1 MNEKYP
7 LKHFACILND
17 VNESYSKSL
26 CENTHLFFLQT
37 HNIITNGKV
46 AWKHEQCCYFSSLI
60 INLKTSFPFRV
71 SSYIVDGGL
80 SGDTL
85 LAISPALSSS
95 TNLLAN
101 VRLLIF
107 GVNNSSSS
115 LNFLGPFWSA
125 RRTSSHPF
133 FASIFNNFRP
143 YFMCSVVVVTFIY
156 FANICHLVTKKSLS
170 DKIMQRRREYLL
182 KYPELIAYY
191 RKKGYKVETDEDLR
205 DVHAWIPLELY
216 SKLMAKS
223 STRFSQERGRIS
235 KAVAEALERW
245 LTEEQ
250 NSETE

>member
-1 MNEKYP
+1 M
-7 LKHFACILND
+7 
-17 VNESYSKSL
+17 
-26 CENTHLFFLQT
+26 
-37 HNIITNGKV
+37 
-46 AWKHEQCCYFSSLI
+46 
-60 INLKTSFPFRV
+60 
-71 SSYIVDGGL
+71 
-80 SGDTL
+80 
-85 LAISPALSSS
+85 
-95 TNLLAN
+95 
-101 VRLLIF
+101 
-107 GVNNSSSS
+107 
-115 LNFLGPFWSA
+115 
-125 RRTSSHPF
+125 
-133 FASIFNNFRP
+133 
-143 YFMCSVVVVTFIY
+143 
-156 FANICHLVTKKSLS
+156 TKKSLS